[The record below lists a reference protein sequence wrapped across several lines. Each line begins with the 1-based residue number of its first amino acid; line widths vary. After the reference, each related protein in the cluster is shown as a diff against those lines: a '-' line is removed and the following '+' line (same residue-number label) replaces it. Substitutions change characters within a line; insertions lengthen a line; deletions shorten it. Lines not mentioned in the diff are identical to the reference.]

1 MIVLSPGTRIHSTP
15 KQGFMDND
23 YGTFD
28 AFDTTTDDT
37 TADYTTDLWGDNVG
51 DNSEDV
57 GTDDNLYYLSD
68 GTEVPIN
75 ELEQGYL
82 RQSDYT
88 RKTQELA
95 QQRADLAEAED
106 LMFALQND
114 PKATL
119 EALQRHLVGEAEEL
133 EDLDPLELEVREH
146 RQFIEQQR
154 SQELQYEVENELA
167 DLEEEYGEFDWDEVL
182 EFAIDREIPDL
193 EAALLL
199 YDSELEREAARLEA
213 NGQILAAKRGQP
225 PVARGM
231 SRPQGQVSQS
241 TPINSVMDAWEAAK
255 RELGYE

>member
-1 MIVLSPGTRIHSTP
+1 
-15 KQGFMDND
+15 MDND

-37 TADYTTDLWGDNVG
+37 TADYTTDLWDDNVG
-51 DNSEDV
+51 DNGEDV
-57 GTDDNLYYLSD
+57 GTADNLYYLSD
-68 GTEVPIN
+68 GTEVPID

-88 RKTQELA
+88 RKTQDLA
-95 QQRADLAEAED
+95 AQRAQLAEAEE
-106 LMFALQND
+106 LMAALQSD

-119 EALQRHLVGEAEEL
+119 EALQRHLIGEAEEL
-133 EDLDPLELEVREH
+133 EDLDPLEMEVRDH

-154 SQELQYEVENELA
+154 SQALQYEVENELA
-167 DLEEEYGEFDWDEVL
+167 DLEQEYGEFDWDEVL

-199 YDSELEREAARLEA
+199 YDTELEREAAREEA
-213 NGQILAAKRGQP
+213 NYSILQNKRGGP
-225 PVARGM
+225 PVSRG
-231 SRPQGQVSQS
+231 SRAQGQVSQS
-241 TPINSVMDAWEAAK
+241 FEIGSVMDAWEAAK

>member
-28 AFDTTTDDT
+28 AFDTTTYDT
-37 TADYTTDLWGDNVG
+37 TADYTTDLWDDNVG
-51 DNSEDV
+51 DNRTNV
-57 GTDDNLYYLSD
+57 GTEDNLYYLAD
-68 GTEVPIN
+68 GTEIPID

-88 RKTQELA
+88 RKTQDLA
-95 QQRADLAEAED
+95 AQRAQLAEAEE
-106 LMFALQND
+106 LMAALQSD
-114 PKATL
+114 PQATL
-119 EALQRHLVGEAEEL
+119 EALQRHLIGDDSDL
-133 EDLDPLELEVREH
+133 EDLDPLEMEVREH

-154 SQELQYEVENELA
+154 SQELQYEVEDELA
-167 DLEEEYGEFDWDEVL
+167 GLEDEYGEFDWDEVL

-199 YDSELEREAARLEA
+199 YDIELEREAAREEA
-213 NGQILAAKRGQP
+213 NYSILENKRGGP
-225 PVARGM
+225 PVSRG
-231 SRPQGQVSQS
+231 SRAQGQVSES
-241 TPINSVMDAWEAAK
+241 FEITSVMDAWEAAK